1 MAKQDPKEKWVLMTE
16 LNGEPLLHHFKL
28 SNLGN
33 TVRIKKGVGPE
44 EIFIPK
50 EIGGYKYISFTTRSS
65 SRETIYLHRLV
76 AEFFVKSTDD
86 NATYVIHKD
95 YNRKN
100 NRFDNLQWVTQEVL
114 YKHRAKKAGR
124 IAGKG
129 NAKKKVAQKS
139 YTANEEQAGIL
150 LKKRQML
157 AEFLGVKH

>member
-1 MAKQDPKEKWVLMTE
+1 MAAQDTKEKWVLMTE

-44 EIFIPK
+44 ELFIPK
-50 EIGGYKYISFTTRSS
+50 EIGGYKYISFTTRKS

-76 AEFFVKSTDD
+76 AEFFVKNTNE

-100 NRFDNLQWVTQEVL
+100 NRFDNLLWVTQEVL

-124 IAGKG
+124 IAGKS
-129 NAKKKVAQKS
+129 NTKKKTIQRAAS
-139 YTANEEQAGIL
+139 ASEEQAVSL
-150 LKKRQML
+150 LKKKQMV
-157 AEFLGVKH
+157 AEYLGVKQ